1 MKSCGASL
9 KDDNDGLKATGT
21 PGEKGIPGEK
31 GNVGPPGPQG
41 IKGNVG
47 PIGPPGPVGPKGD
60 VGPKGEP
67 GSTGAKGDTG
77 VGQKGEPGKDCKPE
91 GLGDPE
97 SGKAILGSFSKPA
110 KSCEE
115 TNDVNIYINPLD
127 PFPVICDRKENKA
140 CLKVREIDEDIQK
153 AETVTFSN
161 NSFWLDD
168 QFNLTAFYDLKV
180 SSLSYILGLSTSVTQ
195 KIRYHC
201 KNTILSN
208 EPDKAVLMLLWNDK
222 IVGPVATKEMPM
234 HYHIPEEE
242 NHCKGEGDTLETAII
257 ELKTHLNTRLP
268 VVDFYIQDI
277 RPSLQQTVFLELV
290 ELCFNYTPLSD

>member
-1 MKSCGASL
+1 MVIY
-9 KDDNDGLKATGT
+9 KDLC
-21 PGEKGIPGEK
+21 
-31 GNVGPPGPQG
+31 
-41 IKGNVG
+41 
-47 PIGPPGPVGPKGD
+47 
-60 VGPKGEP
+60 
-67 GSTGAKGDTG
+67 
-77 VGQKGEPGKDCKPE
+77 GEPGKDCKPE

-110 KSCEE
+110 KSCAE

-153 AETVTFSN
+153 AET
-161 NSFWLDD
+161 
-168 QFNLTAFYDLKV
+168 LKV
-180 SSLSYILGLSTSVTQ
+180 SSLSYILGLSTGVTQ

-242 NHCKGEGDTLETAII
+242 NHCK
-257 ELKTHLNTRLP
+257 
-268 VVDFYIQDI
+268 F
-277 RPSLQQTVFLELV
+277 
-290 ELCFNYTPLSD
+290 